1 MATIRVEFEVPDDIA
16 NGLSSGALER
26 VGGVIRFADSKQVVA
41 WLREG
46 GNISRSSSST
56 LTLLPTLL
64 RATGMNAQTVATL
77 MGVAHF
83 ALPLVDVAIVAYTIY
98 DLRRRI
104 EHLKGEIAEIYD
116 RLDRQFEKGRTASL
130 RTALDLADTFL
141 EARDRAVRHGMF
153 HDVIGRLVEAEKL
166 LLEDITISFKEN
178 KLREAEQLIRCA
190 VDVDTMAARCA
201 MDYGQDEFAISRLNK
216 NIEELRPHVERLVRR
231 RVRDTPALY
240 FHESVEDEYLDRYIQ
255 IRTWLDDESDTWE
268 SVVKE
273 ARKDFWTENA
283 IKSLFQTKYT
293 FLHVGKELDDKPFY
307 VEGIPL
313 AERLMENFLRFE
325 GYALELESL
334 DRPLR
339 DEEVLSEFAT
349 QRLADHDDY
358 LLIIDQEMLERLARL
373 SA

>member
-1 MATIRVEFEVPDDIA
+1 MKIRVEFEVPDDIA
-16 NGLSSGALER
+16 DGLRNGTLER
-26 VGGVIRFADSKQVVA
+26 FGGVIRFSDSKQIVA
-41 WLREG
+41 FLREG
-46 GNISRSSSST
+46 GSMNRNVSPVS
-56 LTLLPTLL
+56 TLLPTLL

-130 RTALDLADTFL
+130 RTALDLADSFL
-141 EARDRAVRHGMF
+141 EARDRSVRHGMF
-153 HDVIGRLVEAEKL
+153 HDLIGRLVEAEKL

-178 KLREAEQLIRCA
+178 KLREAEKLIRCA

-240 FHESVEDEYLDRYIQ
+240 FHESVEDDYLDRYMQ
-255 IRTWLDDESDTWE
+255 IRTWLDDESDIWK

-273 ARKDFWTENA
+273 ARKDFWTEKA
-283 IKSLFQTKYT
+283 IKALYQTKNK
-293 FLHVGKELDDKPFY
+293 FLHVWKELDDEPFY
-307 VEGIPL
+307 LESIPR
-313 AERLMENFLRFE
+313 AERLIENFQRFE

-339 DEEVLSEFAT
+339 DEEVLSEFAA

-358 LLIIDQEMLERLARL
+358 LLIIDQEMLERLSRL
-373 SA
+373 SS